1 MLFVFCAAY
10 CKKGKPLSLELEL
23 LWILPDRQSWLR
35 QSILKES
42 FLFGRIG
49 KLNLQHFQE
58 MQVIIVYISSFI
70 WAHTV

>member
-49 KLNLQHFQE
+49 KLKLAAF
-58 MQVIIVYISSFI
+58 SRDAS
-70 WAHTV
+70 

>member
-1 MLFVFCAAY
+1 
-10 CKKGKPLSLELEL
+10 LEL

-49 KLNLQHFQE
+49 KLKLAAF
-58 MQVIIVYISSFI
+58 
-70 WAHTV
+70 